1 VLGLGCGWGH
11 PGVMDAQIRWVTRGH
26 NALIVALRAS
36 ALRRSFSSLTTDVD
50 SGTTCGFAAF
60 MSAAGISHTF
70 VSKRMS
76 VHCIFAT
83 RVRSARDALRFS
95 PEVQH
100 RRSGR
105 KAEPRRDRGAQP
117 VDRCDVRDEQLAE
130 SVVTQDGCV
139 LGVDEGAQDYAAS
152 LSRARRRSIQNST
165 MPATT
170 DAPGRAATA
179 SR

>member
-1 VLGLGCGWGH
+1 MRC
-11 PGVMDAQIRWVTRGH
+11 
-26 NALIVALRAS
+26 AS
-36 ALRRSFSSLTTDVD
+36 RQ
-50 SGTTCGFAAF
+50 
-60 MSAAGISHTF
+60 
-70 VSKRMS
+70 
-76 VHCIFAT
+76 
-83 RVRSARDALRFS
+83 RFS
-95 PEVQH
+95 IAGPA
-100 RRSGR
+100 GR
-105 KAEPRRDRGAQP
+105 PSHAEIVVAQP

>member
-1 VLGLGCGWGH
+1 VIGSKASFRAASSVVEHLTFNQGVPGSIPGRPTSKSLLINNLQVVATAVLGLGCGWGH
-11 PGVMDAQIRWVTRGH
+11 PRVVDAQIRWVTRGH

-105 KAEPRRDRGAQP
+105 KAEPRRDRG
-117 VDRCDVRDEQLAE
+117 
-130 SVVTQDGCV
+130 
-139 LGVDEGAQDYAAS
+139 GAACRS
-152 LSRARRRSIQNST
+152 L
-165 MPATT
+165 
-170 DAPGRAATA
+170 
-179 SR
+179 